1 MTVHVSRRPIIWI
14 AAAAA
19 ALAGAGF
26 ITRLTG
32 DSVTASPDGPIVVS
46 VSGPM
51 PELSGTALQGST
63 IDPATYRGR
72 PVVVNFWATWCGPC
86 RREQPTLAA
95 ADRAAGSDGPVFIGV
110 LYRDNAAAGRAF
122 VDEYHVPYPSLRDPS
137 GSLAYRFDLVG
148 MPSTIFVDANGRMR
162 YRVTGAL
169 DAATLREFIA
179 KISRPA

>member
-1 MTVHVSRRPIIWI
+1 MALDVRRPFIWI

-19 ALAGAGF
+19 ALVAVGA
-26 ITRLTG
+26 ITTLSG
-32 DSVTASPDGPIVVS
+32 DRETTSPDGPIVAT

-51 PELSGTALQGST
+51 PALSGTTLQGAT
-63 IDPATYRGR
+63 VDPATYRGR

-95 ADRAAGSDGPVFIGV
+95 AERAAGADGPVFIGV

-122 VDEYHVPYPSLRDPS
+122 IDRYHVPYPSLRDPS
-137 GSLAYRFDLVG
+137 GSLAYRFDLLG
-148 MPSTIFVDANGRMR
+148 MPSTIFIDASGQMR

-169 DAATLREFIA
+169 DAATLRDLIA
-179 KISRPA
+179 RISGRA